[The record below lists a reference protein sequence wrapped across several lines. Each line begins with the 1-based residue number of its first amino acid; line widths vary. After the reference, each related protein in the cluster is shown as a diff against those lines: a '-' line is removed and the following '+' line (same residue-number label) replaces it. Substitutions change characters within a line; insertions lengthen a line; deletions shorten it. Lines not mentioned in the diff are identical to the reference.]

1 MKFSLRSRSNS
12 KVKVIRRSQGFFS
25 IKITCAYQNFVKL
38 LPMSKSRLFEGEM
51 PHIFIVMVALQNILG
66 YSPRSNSVEGQMSKS
81 LDGQI
86 PQIANSYYLCMVI
99 CYEGQGYI
107 ARPVERSKL
116 AEGQISQFDLFSLY
130 YVTFN

>member
-1 MKFSLRSRSNS
+1 
-12 KVKVIRRSQGFFS
+12 
-25 IKITCAYQNFVKL
+25 
-38 LPMSKSRLFEGEM
+38 MSKSRLFEGEM
-51 PHIFIVMVALQNILG
+51 PHIFIVMVALQNILS
-66 YSPRSNSVEGQMSKS
+66 YSPRSNSVEGHMSKS

-86 PQIANSYYLCMVI
+86 PQIANSYDLCMVI
-99 CYEGQGYI
+99 CCEGQGYI

>member
-1 MKFSLRSRSNS
+1 
-12 KVKVIRRSQGFFS
+12 
-25 IKITCAYQNFVKL
+25 
-38 LPMSKSRLFEGEM
+38 
-51 PHIFIVMVALQNILG
+51 
-66 YSPRSNSVEGQMSKS
+66 MSKS

-99 CYEGQGYI
+99 CCEGQGYI

>member
-1 MKFSLRSRSNS
+1 M
-12 KVKVIRRSQGFFS
+12 
-25 IKITCAYQNFVKL
+25 KL
-38 LPMSKSRLFEGEM
+38 LPISKSRLFEGEI
-51 PHIFIVMVALQNILG
+51 PHIFIVMVALQNILS

-99 CYEGQGYI
+99 CCESQGYI
-107 ARPVERSKL
+107 ARPVDRSKL
-116 AEGQISQFDLFSLY
+116 AEGQISQYDLFSLY